1 MTASAPPLQ
10 DRVVALFG
18 GGGRLAPFLTRRL
31 LDTGAEVALVD
42 ASADGLARVTG
53 QLADAARVA
62 AYTADVTDE
71 AAVSAA
77 LQALLAR
84 FGRLDRFVWAV
95 NAALPGSLDSMP
107 VESWRRTLE
116 VHLTGYFLCLRAA
129 LEPLRRAGG
138 AVVNIASVYGVVS
151 PDPRTYADPAQGTP
165 LAYAA
170 AKGGLI
176 AMTRYLAV
184 YLAPWN
190 IRVNSVSPGGIA
202 AGQEPAFLAR
212 YAERVPQRRMADPL
226 EVADAVVFL
235 LGDASGHVTGQN
247 LIVDGGLTAW

>member
-1 MTASAPPLQ
+1 M
-10 DRVVALFG
+10 
-18 GGGRLAPFLTRRL
+18 
-31 LDTGAEVALVD
+31 
-42 ASADGLARVTG
+42 
-53 QLADAARVA
+53 
-62 AYTADVTDE
+62 
-71 AAVSAA
+71 
-77 LQALLAR
+77 
-84 FGRLDRFVWAV
+84 
-95 NAALPGSLDSMP
+95 
-107 VESWRRTLE
+107 
-116 VHLTGYFLCLRAA
+116 
-129 LEPLRRAGG
+129 
-138 AVVNIASVYGVVS
+138 NIASVYGVVS

-202 AGQEPAFLAR
+202 AGQDPAFLAR
-212 YAERVPQRRMADPL
+212 YAERVPQRRMADPT